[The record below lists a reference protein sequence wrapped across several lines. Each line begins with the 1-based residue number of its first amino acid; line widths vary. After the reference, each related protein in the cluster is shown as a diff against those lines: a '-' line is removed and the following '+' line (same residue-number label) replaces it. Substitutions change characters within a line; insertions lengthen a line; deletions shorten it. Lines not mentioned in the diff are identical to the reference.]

1 MKCNLS
7 LDDLSLIYPEQVFLE
22 FSPEKQEQAWQETEK
37 QNYSNAAARW
47 NAYLN
52 CLCLNTF
59 LTYLKTEPDVPAT
72 PKVWHQ
78 LADLSSVWEVV
89 NGAAIELG
97 KARLVLIPS
106 EESTFTELRIPRE
119 WVELPKWVG
128 NYYLAVQL
136 NLEECWLQVRGYATH
151 KQLWEEGRYDRM
163 DETYSVDAE
172 ELIEDLTVMWVVE
185 ELYLSSKPQVQ
196 PLPRLSFLEAEA
208 LLEQLSQKTPYS
220 PRLDV
225 PFVKWGALVADDQW
239 RQELYQRRLRQLV
252 TTVEPRKV
260 TINLGE
266 WFEDIFKTGWQS
278 LDALLKT
285 DSENLALSF
294 RGDRSTLREVRNVAV
309 EGIKLI
315 DLGIELGNQ
324 SVALLVGL
332 VPEAEQRVGIRVQ
345 LYPAGG
351 KDYLPPNIRLA
362 LLSQS
367 GTNLLEAQARI
378 QDILI
383 QLKRFTCPIGK
394 GFSIQVALNH
404 FSITEEFVIELLPG
418 TVS

>member
-1 MKCNLS
+1 MKFNLS

-22 FSPEKQEQAWQETEK
+22 FSPEKREQLWQQTQR
-37 QNYSNAAARW
+37 QNYSNTAARW

-59 LTYLKTEPDVPAT
+59 LTYLETEPDVPGI

-78 LADLSSVWEVV
+78 LADLPSVWEVV
-89 NGAAIELG
+89 NGTAVELD
-97 KARLVLIPS
+97 KVRLVLIPS
-106 EESTFTELRIPRE
+106 EASTFTELRVPRE
-119 WVELPKWVG
+119 WVELPEWVG

-136 NLEECWLQVRGYATH
+136 NLEECWLQVWGYATH
-151 KQLWEEGRYDRM
+151 QQLQEKGRYDRM

-185 ELYLSSKPQVQ
+185 ELYLSSKHQVQ
-196 PLPRLSFLEAEA
+196 PLPRLSSLEAEA

-239 RQELYQRRLRQLV
+239 RQELYQRRLKQLV
-252 TTVEPRKV
+252 SIVEPREV

-278 LDALLKT
+278 LDRLLTT

-315 DLGIELGNQ
+315 DLGMELGNQ

-351 KDYLPPNIRLA
+351 KDYLPPDIKLA

-367 GTNLLEAQARI
+367 GTNLLEVQARI